1 MLQKMKVHL
10 GTTAALATMLVG
22 NVARAVIKGGADAGG
37 IEAPEGFSQNLGTTI
52 NTILSYVLGI
62 AGLIAVVFIIV
73 GGFRYLTSGGSKEG
87 VTGAKNTLLYAIVGL
102 IVIALA
108 FALKVFVFKILGA
121 EEAAQPF

>member
-1 MLQKMKVHL
+1 MKVHL